1 MPRIPSF
8 SVHAYSKHRHLLIRT
23 LYSADFLLAALFDRP
38 LSTFFCSCQFSLVF
52 LCKSA
57 LHRLFFFHP
66 EQNTSPSPQAVPV
79 GAPKSSAAVHS
90 AVFFHP
96 RPIPP
101 CHPSVCRFPAP
112 LLHNPSTQQ
121 KVKTAPPGLTWT
133 WAGASWKHHAVYH

>member
-90 AVFFHP
+90 AVFF
-96 RPIPP
+96 RPTTPP
-101 CHPSVCRFPAP
+101 TVTSLNPSVRG
-112 LLHNPSTQQ
+112 LHRRNLPS
-121 KVKTAPPGLTWT
+121 AFRRR
-133 WAGASWKHHAVYH
+133 AGAVWSTGILTSEL